1 MTLRRY
7 IILISCCMLFSVL
20 APAIALSQVVGMI
33 TKTEGRVDILRAG
46 QSAAEAVKLED
57 TVSIGD
63 ILRTKSDGSAEI
75 TFIDKSVMTVGPRS
89 RLGVDEYLFK
99 PDEGKR
105 SASLKLFRGKAG
117 FNIWKANFPAE
128 GNKFEMKTR
137 TAIAGVRGTEGILY
151 TNGVERVYVKEGKI
165 EFSNPLGSVMVT
177 AGRVGEILSGMAPVE
192 RAYRESEYNRYEEGI
207 TPKAIKES
215 EERSKGEKE
224 AEELGAKGEKVEKRH
239 RQDEEKRLH
248 EEVFKGVE
256 GESHFKEAEHE
267 QESLHDGDE
276 SSSLP
281 VMEGDRPTSLPIT
294 DVEKPKTTAVD
305 VNVTFP

>member
-7 IILISCCMLFSVL
+7 IILIGCMLLSVL
-20 APAIALSQVVGMI
+20 TPALALSREVGRI
-33 TKTEGRVDILRAG
+33 TKTEGGVNILRAG
-46 QSAAEAVKLED
+46 QSAAEAVKVED

-75 TFIDKSVMTVGPRS
+75 TFIDKSVMKVGPRS

-151 TNGVERVYVKEGKI
+151 TDGVERVYVKEGKI

-177 AGRVGEILSGMAPVE
+177 AGRVGEVLSGMAPVE
-192 RAYRESEYNRYEEGI
+192 RAYRESEYNRYDEGI

-215 EERSKGEKE
+215 EERSKGGKE
-224 AEELGAKGEKVEKRH
+224 AEEPGAKGEKVEKRH
-239 RQDEEKRLH
+239 RPDEERRLR

-256 GESHFKEAEHE
+256 GESHFKEAGHE
-267 QESLHDGDE
+267 QGDLHDVDE
-276 SSSLP
+276 SSSIHD
-281 VMEGDRPTSLPIT
+281 MEEDRTTSLPIT